1 MESNTTR
8 TILVFGDQT
17 EDVRSILRAL
27 LGMDA
32 DPILQS
38 FLQRSYDAIRAEL
51 LRFFKPED
59 GPASTFSSL
68 KELIDVTLHGSH
80 RVALDHALTTLCH
93 FGLLFERCRQSRGLY
108 PDIGST
114 YFMGI
119 CTGSLAAAAASF
131 CRTPLDLLPLAID
144 VCVLAFRAG
153 ELAADVAARFYSS
166 PSQSVLSWA
175 LALPN
180 LDQEGARRSID
191 EFIKLKVGHVHYVSY
206 KS

>member
-8 TILVFGDQT
+8 TVLVFGDQT
-17 EDVRSILRAL
+17 DDVRSVLRAL
-27 LGMDA
+27 LVMEP

-38 FLQRSYDAIRAEL
+38 FLQRSYGAIRAEL
-51 LRFFKPED
+51 LRLSKPED
-59 GPASTFSSL
+59 GSASRFSSL
-68 KELIDVTLHGSH
+68 KELIDVNLHGSH

-93 FGLLFERCRQSRGLY
+93 FGLLFERCRQSQGLY

-114 YFMGI
+114 YLMGI

-153 ELAADVAARFYSS
+153 ELAADVAARFYSG

-180 LDQEGARRSID
+180 LDLEGARRIIE
-191 EFIKLKVGHVHYVSY
+191 EFIRLKVGHVYYASY